1 MSTVRF
7 VVLLL
12 AFPALVAL
20 ERFAYY
26 AVRSHLFL
34 FMRDPTS
41 EGGLGMSIEQ
51 LATTSSILSAML
63 TAAPLL
69 GGVIAIGTG
78 PRITMVA
85 GALLGIVT

>member
-34 FMRDPTS
+34 FMRAPTS
-41 EGGLGMSIEQ
+41 EGGLGMSITRTDVV
-51 LATTSSILSAML
+51 AVVML
-63 TAAPLL
+63 PA
-69 GGVIAIGTG
+69 
-78 PRITMVA
+78 
-85 GALLGIVT
+85 